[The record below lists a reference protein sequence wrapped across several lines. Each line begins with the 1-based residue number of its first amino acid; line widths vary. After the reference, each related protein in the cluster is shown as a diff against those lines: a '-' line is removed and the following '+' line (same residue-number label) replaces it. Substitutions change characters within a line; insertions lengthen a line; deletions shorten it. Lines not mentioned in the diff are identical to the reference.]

1 MSKNIISLNSINLY
15 LKALADYNTS
25 LSNKYKYKLAVTE
38 IKKKSLFSRETI
50 LDFLYLDA
58 EDKFNGLSYNSKV
71 IELNNWDTVVNNFIS
86 KINNLAMNEYIS
98 NHNLDIVYNQEI
110 CKTFESALSEDNE
123 DFKYL
128 NNTDTIQSNVASEL
142 CRLLLKYNHVAP
154 YRVYAIQNHPNF
166 YLDKIYSYIL
176 FEYNHKFILLS
187 SIIYE

>member
-38 IKKKSLFSRETI
+38 INKESFFSRETI
-50 LDFLYLDA
+50 LDFLYLDV

-98 NHNLDIVYNQEI
+98 
-110 CKTFESALSEDNE
+110 
-123 DFKYL
+123 
-128 NNTDTIQSNVASEL
+128 
-142 CRLLLKYNHVAP
+142 
-154 YRVYAIQNHPNF
+154 
-166 YLDKIYSYIL
+166 
-176 FEYNHKFILLS
+176 
-187 SIIYE
+187 III